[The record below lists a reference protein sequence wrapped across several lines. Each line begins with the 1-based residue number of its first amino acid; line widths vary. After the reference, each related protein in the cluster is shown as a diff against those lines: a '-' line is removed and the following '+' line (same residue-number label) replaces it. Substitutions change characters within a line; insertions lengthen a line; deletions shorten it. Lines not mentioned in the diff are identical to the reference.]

1 MIIYLKKNIR
11 LDVTL
16 PIGPVSGFTS
26 SALPLEF
33 ADIPGEICGAA
44 VVAVA
49 VTVTNADGVAATA
62 PCEHADGV
70 WRVIFAASCFEHYGY
85 VESGV
90 SVALTLRDGSGNER
104 RMVLAVGDLE
114 VKRSSPSAAP
124 GDPEKSYQIKGEDI
138 FVKTRVIDD
147 VQHYARQEMSYDAE
161 MGAWGADWLG
171 DYILVDGEFVPF
183 QAAGGTAATVATALL
198 ALLLVPFSAFG
209 ITATKDYVDRKDG
222 EIAALS
228 TNIVT
233 TATNALAQAATATNA
248 LQDTAIESNRVNIA
262 SNRVDIST
270 LNDTKLDKSGGTM
283 TGELRFGY
291 ISLHYDATD
300 HRLVITDIWNENYA
314 YIEVPTGSD
323 NSRFSTMKDIS
334 AAATAATNYTAAAAL
349 AATNYT
355 DASISATSPAFSNA
369 VLSVGLGIDTNTV
382 AAINELVDS
391 AHDLPATGAT
401 SVGALLLALA
411 AAVAALKKKFG
422 YDTEDSA
429 ASATIALSTR
439 TFPVVDATAKTSADT
454 IAVTMPSSTADG
466 KVSDMCLRIDTGAS
480 VPALTFDLS
489 TNVFIPASGDD
500 AWGTLEASSHNV
512 FSFTSSGTQTVAVT
526 DAANGNAV
534 TNVMKRVWIV
544 GRVTAAI
551 VAAETINES

>member
-1 MIIYLKKNIR
+1 MIIHLKKNIR

-33 ADIPGEICGAA
+33 VDIPGEICGAA

-147 VQHYARQEMSYDAE
+147 VQHYTRQEMSYDAE

-209 ITATKDYVDRKDG
+209 ITATKEYVDRKDG
-222 EIAALS
+222 EVAALS

-233 TATNALAQAATATNA
+233 SATNALAQAVRDYDG
-248 LQDTAIESNRVNIA
+248 LSNKPQINGVSLSGNKTGEDLG
-262 SNRVDIST
+262 V
-270 LNDTKLDKSGGTM
+270 LDLAGGTM
-283 TGELRFGY
+283 TGGIRLGAQGAYGY
-291 ISLHYDATD
+291 LGLAYDGEN
-300 HRLVITDIWNENYA
+300 HRLVITDGWHENFA
-314 YIEVPTGSD
+314 YLEVPNAYDSD
-323 NSRFSTMKDIS
+323 RVAFTHDIPDVP
-334 AAATAATNYTAAAAL
+334 AWAL
-349 AATNYT
+349 AAQKPTYTADEVGAYSTNET
-355 DASISATSPAFSNA
+355 MNIVSAAISPTSPAFSNA

-382 AAINELVDS
+382 AVINELVDS
-391 AHDLPATGAT
+391 AHDLPVSGAT

-411 AAVAALKKKFG
+411 AAVAALKKNLRYSYNTATVSSG
-422 YDTEDSA
+422 TTPTVTDVADRAINTATLGSSVTA
-429 ASATIALSTR
+429 ATVTLPA
-439 TFPVVDATAKTSADT
+439 ATANRARDFFIDLTIEATTAPTLTFIDPATNTTANVTFGAD
-454 IAVTMPSSTADG
+454 SLAD
-466 KVSDMCLRIDTGAS
+466 IDTGK
-480 VPALTFDLS
+480 
-489 TNVFIPASGDD
+489 
-500 AWGTLEASSHNV
+500 
-512 FSFTSSGTQTVAVT
+512 
-526 DAANGNAV
+526 NAV
-534 TNVMKRVWIV
+534 LFTEFPNYTWIV
-544 GRVTAAI
+544 SVKHEEMTA
-551 VAAETINES
+551 